1 MYQGKTGIGWLSY
14 NRNYLGPENKVCHL
28 YLRYLKQENNL
39 YEEIIDPN
47 ERINVYISQE
57 KRLANDVIDEF
68 GSLVSIKFNREPSNY
83 REEDPYP
90 SIRYNPDFLDSEIEI
105 YRFKERGFIQILE
118 IGNDFTMV
126 VKNKAIE
133 SDIPVYTNELLIR
146 TKDAY
151 YGPIEK
157 GDRTQEKNI
166 LLYSKKENQYML
178 EKYGTLEIDNL
189 RMEVT
194 DEYGQVQFAFIEKKA
209 LTNLTPIHKVTDFI
223 RDEIL
228 VAALISSLKTATAIK
243 TYTKNEIREI
253 RSAIGES
260 LIAFNEIK
268 LTEDRKNRILHILD
282 EMFEH
287 DAFLLSVV
295 SYIFENPDLFNQL
308 AEKICTEHFDKIE
321 KRIRDSSKVK
331 EVIVNLDLEI
341 EEKKKRLKEL
351 RVDESVIT
359 AEVKRRH
366 HEEMQKLS
374 EKIKNLSIDIQA
386 LAHEKGQLQEL
397 LGEGL
402 EVSKLRNE
410 KVHLDQELTTV
421 RAALDNYNREKTLLE
436 EQLQQSLADYEH
448 NAMALLARQIDRK
461 LLKQVL
467 QPVGGEE
474 PAAHARQSV
483 RTDTVEQADAADNDI
498 KIVPFDTRLLTHL
511 SADEIIDRISGDLQ
525 NVNREVT
532 RNDVVNYLTCI
543 MQGFITTFAG
553 EPGTGKTSLCT
564 ILAKSLGL
572 ARQGDDS
579 RFVDISVER
588 GWTSHKDFIG
598 YYNPL
603 TKTMEKSNNRVFD
616 ALYRLKDE
624 DEHICDAPF
633 LILLDEA
640 NLSPIEH
647 YWAAFLR
654 LCDADSAY
662 NYSLDLG
669 GKEPWNIPKH
679 LRFLATVN
687 FDHTTEELSP
697 RFLDRSWVITLNS
710 NSVSSEI
717 MLNTTLPNQDTI
729 IPYSVL
735 SSLFTPQDDS
745 LISVDAISNKWI
757 KIQNIFKQNKIPI
770 MPRNQ
775 KMVQSYCTIACKYM
789 DMQGMETQF
798 APLDY
803 AISQKILPIING
815 IGEQYKT
822 LLTHLKT
829 VCDGMPLCLNHLE
842 RMLKAADENLGFYQF
857 FAK

>member
-1 MYQGKTGIGWLSY
+1 MYLGKTGIGWLSY

-28 YLRYLKQENNL
+28 YLRYLKQDDGT

-57 KRLANDVIDEF
+57 KRLANDVIDEL
-68 GSLVSIKFNREPSNY
+68 GSLVSIKFNREPTTY
-83 REEDPYP
+83 REEDPYL
-90 SIRYNPDFLDSEIEI
+90 SIRYNPDFQDSEIEI
-105 YRFKERGFIQILE
+105 YGFKERGFLQILE
-118 IGNDFTMV
+118 IANDFMFIAAS
-126 VKNKAIE
+126 KSIE
-133 SDIPVYTNELLIR
+133 SEIPVYTKELLIR

-157 GDRTQEKNI
+157 GDRNQDRI
-166 LLYSKKENQYML
+166 QLAGKKENQYML
-178 EKYGTLEIDNL
+178 DRYNTFDIDNL
-189 RMEVT
+189 RMEIS

-209 LTNLTPIHKVTDFI
+209 LTNLQPIDNLIDFI
-223 RDEIL
+223 GDEVLI
-228 VAALISSLKTATAIK
+228 AHLISSLKTTNTIK
-243 TYTKNEIREI
+243 PYTRNEIRDI
-253 RSAIGES
+253 RSALSES
-260 LIAFNEIK
+260 LLSFNDIK
-268 LTEDRKNRILHILD
+268 LTEDRKSRLLAILD
-282 EMFEH
+282 EIFKY
-287 DAFLLSVV
+287 DTFLLSII
-295 SYIFENPDLFNQL
+295 SYAFETADLFNKL
-308 AEKICTEHFDKIE
+308 AEKVCNEHFDKIE

-331 EVIVNLDLEI
+331 DIAVRLDQEI
-341 EEKKKRLKEL
+341 EEKKRRIKEL
-351 RVDESVIT
+351 QVDESVIT
-359 AEVKRRH
+359 EEVRRRN
-366 HEEMQKLS
+366 HEEMQKS
-374 EKIKNLSIDIQA
+374 EEKIRNLQNTIQV
-386 LAHEKGQLQEL
+386 LEHDKDQLQEV

-402 EVSKLRNE
+402 EVSRLREE
-410 KVHLDQELTTV
+410 KSQLSTELDTIKTEWEHYKRETV
-421 RAALDNYNREKTLLE
+421 LLE
-436 EQLQQSLADYEH
+436 EALQKSMADYEY
-448 NAMALLARQIDRK
+448 NAMSVLTRQIDRK
-461 LLKQVL
+461 LFNQIF
-467 QPVGGEE
+467 QPLNSEAVVMQKPAEYSAEE
-474 PAAHARQSV
+474 TKPAAHP
-483 RTDTVEQADAADNDI
+483 
-498 KIVPFDTRLLTHL
+498 IVPFNTRLLVHL
-511 SADEIIDRISGDLQ
+511 PAGEIIDRISADLQ
-525 NVNREVT
+525 TANRYVT
-532 RNDVVNYLTCI
+532 RNEVVNYITCI

-564 ILAKSLGL
+564 LLAKSLGL
-572 ARQGDDS
+572 ARLGEDS

-624 DEHICDAPF
+624 NAHNCDAPF

-669 GKEPWNIPKH
+669 GKEPWTIPQH

-697 RFLDRSWVITLNS
+697 RFLDRSWVITLNP
-710 NSVSSEI
+710 NSI
-717 MLNTTLPNQDTI
+717 NGDILLNGALPNQETI

-735 SSLFTPQDDS
+735 SSLFIPRDDS
-745 LISVDAISNKWI
+745 AINVDAISNKWT
-757 KIQNIFKQNKIPI
+757 KIQGVFKNNNIPI

-775 KMVQSYCTIACKYM
+775 KMVQSYCIIGCKYM
-789 DMQGMETQF
+789 DMQTMETQF

-803 AISQKILPIING
+803 AIAQKILPIING
-815 IGEQYKT
+815 IGDQYKT
-822 LLTHLKT
+822 LLTTLKT
-829 VCDGMPLCLNHLE
+829 VCDGMPLCLGHIE